1 MAVAACAVDDICAE
15 VAHCC
20 ARQHVD
26 ILFMLLGFACG
37 SMLVV
42 PCIVGYEYEGKAS
55 YAYISQ
61 VLSAVAVGSSV
72 GDRSAART
80 LRGNS
85 CYWEYLVLGIYWW
98 VLQVTLKPTPTSS
111 GSSTAPVSGGET

>member
-1 MAVAACAVDDICAE
+1 
-15 VAHCC
+15 
-20 ARQHVD
+20 
-26 ILFMLLGFACG
+26 MLLGFACG

-42 PCIVGYEYEGKAS
+42 PCNVGYEYEGKAS

-80 LRGNS
+80 LRGETRAIGNS
-85 CYWEYLVLGIYWW
+85 LGDNI
-98 VLQVTLKPTPTSS
+98 
-111 GSSTAPVSGGET
+111 GGYCRLH